1 MSIENFSKNKIIK
14 ILNNI
19 KTKTF
24 DEDTITYLDNT
35 IAVGQEATKL
45 LKNLFIN
52 KGYLISNVTDE
63 PDLYSYFEINKNEGI
78 NFLVYFEPMDFNFEI
93 FLDFSDFS
101 VVVGTD
107 QDISNKV
114 KDLNDFLENMCRMII
129 GELSYINVLA
139 HEEKV
144 IIEEN
149 TTEKKVII
157 NNNKKKKSNSNKKVK
172 TVRNIKITKEV
183 VKRTNRNNT
192 NSNNTEQKREYN
204 RQIKSWNVR
213 GYYRTYKSGKKV
225 WIDPQVRK
233 AKNGSSKVKGI
244 KNYIVANNENK

>member
-52 KGYLISNVTDE
+52 KGYLISNVTDK

-107 QDISNKV
+107 QDISDKV

-149 TTEKKVII
+149 TTKKKVII

-244 KNYIVANNENK
+244 KNYIVVNNENK